1 MQRDALQGEGD
12 MFPPGFIIL
21 VALLIF
27 GPPLWA
33 SLSVSTTSIFW
44 ILTAAFLGWVGC
56 LILAYLIYQAVE
68 SMLRAGRVARK
79 KLFPALPHDYSSWPK

>member
-1 MQRDALQGEGD
+1 
-12 MFPPGFIIL
+12 MFPPSFIIL

-33 SLSVSTTSIFW
+33 ILSISTKSIFW
-44 ILTAAFLGWVGC
+44 MLVAAFFAWVGC

-68 SMLRAGRVARK
+68 SMLRSGRAMRK
-79 KLFPALPHDYSSWPK
+79 KLFPEPHHDYSSWPK